1 MSQKPT
7 NTKDETRP
15 DAQADLDA
23 RVASLLGEMDETH
36 DRVVQR
42 LDWPAGSEQDE
53 LDRQLSEAMAS
64 VAEVADAPPPSALA
78 DASVGVAAN
87 LGAAPAQ
94 EAEAGTLPRSLDE
107 ALSETFPPAQPV
119 ARVGDASAAGGDQ
132 GEGASESIASDVRP
146 NVEAPAAKVT
156 EPEIQAAPAP
166 VAAAKAI
173 EAPPVMASS
182 ASAAMT
188 AAPAAA
194 PTVAPAPKPTT
205 ITDLDNQLSQALAEP
220 TEDEFAD
227 ASEVLANE
235 APPVDLKAAR
245 ATADAPVEPAPV
257 TPQPAP
263 VVAAVQAPSKAAPA
277 TDDELEAPVKQ
288 AAPAAPVAK
297 PVQAP
302 APKPAA
308 KPAPK
313 PAASDEPKLTLVDMF
328 WRVATPIVE
337 PIAGQLG
344 RLPVKTQQTFAWI
357 GMTTLFV
364 ACVTWGY
371 VLFLMPT
378 KPASHLLEDQEQ
390 SEQAAGGH
398 GEHDE
403 PAPRASAKAPS
414 KESGKHASADGGHGA
429 SAAADEHAE
438 PAPSGHGAAKS
449 GGH

>member
-7 NTKDETRP
+7 NTKDETKP

-64 VAEVADAPPPSALA
+64 VAEVADAPPPSAMT
-78 DASVGVAAN
+78 DAPRVAAADRN
-87 LGAAPAQ
+87 AAVEQDAQ
-94 EAEAGTLPRSLDE
+94 AGDLAQSLDD
-107 ALSETFPPAQPV
+107 ALSETFPAAQPA
-119 ARVGDASAAGGDQ
+119 ARSAEATPVGGDQ
-132 GEGASESIASDVRP
+132 GEGASESIASDAKPIAEVP
-146 NVEAPAAKVT
+146 TPAATSPEVQT
-156 EPEIQAAPAP
+156 PPVSDASTTVAEPPAPKPSVAPTPAPAP
-166 VAAAKAI
+166 V
-173 EAPPVMASS
+173 
-182 ASAAMT
+182 T
-188 AAPAAA
+188 AA
-194 PTVAPAPKPTT
+194 VSKPTT
-205 ITDLDNQLSQALAEP
+205 ISDLDNQLSQALAEP
-220 TEDEFAD
+220 TDDEFAD
-227 ASEVLANE
+227 ASEVLASE

-245 ATADAPVEPAPV
+245 AAVETPVEQAPVA
-257 TPQPAP
+257 PQPAP
-263 VVAAVQAPSKAAPA
+263 VVAAVQAPSKPAPA
-277 TDDELEAPVKQ
+277 RDDEFEAPTMPS
-288 AAPAAPVAK
+288 APAAPK
-297 PVQAP
+297 PVPAP

-308 KPAPK
+308 KPAPR
-313 PAASDEPKLTLVDMF
+313 PAASEEPKLTLIDMF

-344 RLPVKTQQTFAWI
+344 RLPVKTQQTFAWV

-378 KPASHLLEDQEQ
+378 KPASHLLEEQEQ
-390 SEQAAGGH
+390 SEQASGGH
-398 GEHDE
+398 DEHDDA
-403 PAPRASAKAPS
+403 APKPSAKAPV
-414 KESGKHASADGGHGA
+414 KPGAKHASAESGHGA
-429 SAAADEHAE
+429 SAPADEHDE